1 MPGAAALAV
10 APRLNRPSDY
20 GPLAWLVVS
29 TPSTT
34 RSNPLPEGT
43 VPIGIGLVLSGV
55 CAYLFL
61 ALAKGQLENNNNV
74 AIQQMWFMTFLL
86 APGFFLPLEQ
96 EVARAV
102 SHRRT
107 LGQGGLP
114 VIRKAGAIGLMTC
127 GAVMIAIIAASSFL
141 TTHSFKGNRILVPGL
156 MLAVVSFAATHLGR
170 GVLSGNGQFRGY
182 GIALGGDAVIRIG
195 FCAVLLVANVHSVSA
210 YGFAVGVP
218 PLIALAIAFWRRPNV
233 FTDGPPAAW
242 GEVTSNLGWL
252 LVGSLGAAF
261 VVNAGPLVANSLATS
276 AEQLKSAAWSV
287 GSDSTKWTS
296 KVEAFTFGVLIAR
309 VPLFLFQAVQ
319 AALLPKLARI
329 AARGAF
335 DEFRAGYRRLMLV
348 VAGVIVIGTVGA
360 MVAGP
365 LVLRIAFKTRLPGRD
380 LGLLAFGAGVYM
392 AAIATAQA
400 LIALHGHARV
410 AMGWIAGVIALGV
423 ALLFQADFTTRVEF
437 ALIVGP
443 LVALA
448 VFGWSLRERLSSGAT
463 IDADSITEALHTLP
477 IADL

>member
-1 MPGAAALAV
+1 
-10 APRLNRPSDY
+10 
-20 GPLAWLVVS
+20 
-29 TPSTT
+29 
-34 RSNPLPEGT
+34 LPEGT

-61 ALAKGQLENNNNV
+61 ALAKSQLGNDENL
-74 AIQQMWFMTFLL
+74 AIQQMWFTTFLL

-107 LGQGGLP
+107 LGHGGLP
-114 VIRKAGAIGLMTC
+114 VIRKAAIIGLLTC
-127 GAVMIAIIAASSFL
+127 AVVMIAVIGGSSYL
-141 TTHSFKGNRILVPGL
+141 TKHSFKGNGILVPAL

-170 GVLSGNGQFRGY
+170 GVLSGNGQFGAY

-195 FCAVLLVANVHSVSA
+195 LCAVLLAANIHNVSA

-218 PLIALAIAFWRRPNV
+218 PLIALAIAFWRRQSV
-233 FTDGPPAAW
+233 FVDGPPAPW

-252 LVGSLGAAF
+252 LVGSIGAAF
-261 VVNAGPLVANSLATS
+261 VVNAGPLVANSLATK
-276 AEQLKSAAWSV
+276 AEQTKSAAWSF
-287 GSDSTKWTS
+287 GNDPSKFTS
-296 KVEAFTFGVLIAR
+296 KLGAFTFGVLIAR

-348 VAGVIVIGTVGA
+348 VGVVIVIGTLGA
-360 MVAGP
+360 VVAGP
-365 LVLRIAFKTRLPGRD
+365 LVLHIAFKTRLPGRD
-380 LGLLAFGAGVYM
+380 LGLLAFGAGIYM

-410 AMGWIAGVIALGV
+410 AMGWIAGVVALV
-423 ALLFQADFTTRVEF
+423 LALLFDADFTTRVEF
-437 ALIVGP
+437 ALIIGP
-443 LVALA
+443 FVALA

-463 IDADSITEALHTLP
+463 LDADSITEALHSLP
-477 IADL
+477 VADI

>member
-1 MPGAAALAV
+1 
-10 APRLNRPSDY
+10 
-20 GPLAWLVVS
+20 
-29 TPSTT
+29 
-34 RSNPLPEGT
+34 

-61 ALAKGQLENNNNV
+61 ALTKSQLGANGNS
-74 AIQQMWFMTFLL
+74 AILQLWFITFLL

-102 SHRRT
+102 SHRRA

-114 VIRKAGAIGLMTC
+114 VVRKAATIGLITC
-127 GAVMIAIIAASSFL
+127 GVVTVALIAASGFL
-141 TTHSFKGNRILVPGL
+141 TDHSFKGNRILVPAL
-156 MLAVVSFAATHLGR
+156 ILAVVAFATTHLGR
-170 GVLSGNGQFRGY
+170 GVLSGNGEFGGY

-195 FCAVLLVANVHSVSA
+195 LCTVFLVANVHSVSA
-210 YGFAVGVP
+210 FGFVVGVP
-218 PLIALAIAFWRRPNV
+218 PLIALAIAFWRRKNV
-233 FTDGPPAAW
+233 FDDGPPAAW
-242 GEVTSNLGWL
+242 NEVTSNLGWL
-252 LVGSLGAAF
+252 LIGSLGAAF
-261 VVNAGPLVANSLATS
+261 LVNAGPIVANSLAS
-276 AEQLKSAAWSV
+276 QAEQTKSAAWSF
-287 GSDSTKWTS
+287 GTDPAKWTS
-296 KVEAFTFGVLIAR
+296 KLDAFIFGVLIAR
-309 VPLFLFQAVQ
+309 IPLFLFQAVQ

-348 VAGVIVIGTVGA
+348 VGGVIIIGTVGA
-360 MVAGP
+360 LVAGP

-410 AMGWIAGVIALGV
+410 AIGWVAGVAALILT
-423 ALLFQADFTTRVEF
+423 LLFEADFTTRVEF

-477 IADL
+477 LADI